1 MRLCARRGRRMEIIV
16 HFGAHRCATTSFQH
30 YVQHNFAGLAAQG
43 VAVWD
48 RATLSEIGLLG
59 LGSMTMDSFAT
70 VQKALDRC
78 QDQGVRHLLISEENF
93 LGLMPE
99 NVNKATLYP
108 NAGLRAQIVSD
119 ALGGRVAKVALN
131 IRSLDT
137 YWSSVAGYA
146 VRNPSRFKGQMRWGK
161 VADDPRSWRNVITDL
176 SAAFPA
182 APLYVLPFEEFVG
195 RPDQQLAAFL
205 GTAQPLAATDG
216 WHNKDGNQDRL
227 APTSAQNTKLILKY
241 ADDLSWLDT
250 GADGLAHL
258 CLLHETQRDL
268 PAPADTMNE
277 RKSP

>member
-1 MRLCARRGRRMEIIV
+1 MEIIV

-30 YVQHNFAGLAAQG
+30 YVQHNAADLASQG

-48 RATLSEIGLLG
+48 RAVLSEIGLSG
-59 LGSMTMDSFAT
+59 LGSMTPET
-70 VQKALDRC
+70 YEVVQKALDRC
-78 QDQGVRHLLISEENF
+78 QEQGVRHLLISEENF

-119 ALGGRVAKVALN
+119 ALGERVAKVALN

-146 VRNPSRFKGQMRWGK
+146 ARNPSRFKGQMRWGK
-161 VADDPRSWRNVITDL
+161 VADDARSWQGVITDL
-176 SAAFPA
+176 AAAFA
-182 APLYVLPFEEFVG
+182 RVPLYVLPFEEFVG
-195 RPDQQLAAFL
+195 RPDQQLAILL

-216 WHNKDGNQDRL
+216 WHNKDGNQDRQ
-227 APTSAQNTKLILKY
+227 APSSAQKTKLILKY
-241 ADDLSWLDT
+241 ADDLSWLDA
-250 GADGLAHL
+250 GADGSANL
-258 CLLHETQRDL
+258 CLLHQAQRD
-268 PAPADTMNE
+268 PYAPADTMNE